1 MGDRKSYEYLNKL
14 KDKLNTDTLWSWSRY
29 NSYHNDQYGYLLKY
43 IKKVPETQKDSIW
56 GISGGIVHDIIE
68 RMYLGEISYKD
79 MITEY
84 EEKLFEMNSME
95 LKYNKIDKEMNDK
108 ISDNYEDSIRHFLLN
123 YKPIEGKV
131 ILEQFV
137 VIKVGNHY
145 FQGYID
151 FLHKDLE
158 GNYIVEDFKTS
169 TMYTGAKKQNEAKQ
183 LLLYSQSLIQ
193 KGIPINKVKLRWNFL
208 KYCTVTSCLFS
219 KDKEGNYKTKDKN
232 CVRSKWIKESS
243 KNIEKWLKKEEY
255 DELEITDMIQTC
267 IENNSLETLP
277 KSIQDKFSIS
287 DCYVYIDLNED
298 IINELNNEIVETL
311 DKIIENTKT
320 TNILLSQ
327 IEGLDKENDK
337 NKINEINN
345 KIDELWWTDID
356 KSKEYY
362 FYNLCSY
369 NRKQHKPWNE
379 YLNDINEFVKENNK
393 DNEEDGSLDWL
404 NDL

>member
-56 GISGGIVHDIIE
+56 GVSGGIVHDIIE

-108 ISDNYEDSIRHFLLN
+108 ISNNYEDSIRHFLLN
-123 YKPIEGKV
+123 YKPIEGKA

-193 KGIPINKVKLRWNFL
+193 KGIPINKIKLRWNFL

-232 CVRSKWIKESS
+232 CVRSKWVKESS
-243 KNIEKWLKKEEY
+243 KNIEKWLKKEDY
-255 DELEITDMIQTC
+255 DEIEITDMIETC

-298 IINELNNEIVETL
+298 IINELNNEIIETL
-311 DKIIENTKT
+311 DKIIKDTST

-327 IEGLDKENDK
+327 LEELDDINDK
-337 NKINEINN
+337 DKINAINN

-362 FYNLCSY
+362 FYNLCGYS
-369 NRKQHKPWNE
+369 RKQHKPWNQ
-379 YLNDINEFVKENNK
+379 YLNDINSFVKEINQEK
-393 DNEEDGSLDWL
+393 DDEGLDWL
-404 NDL
+404 DEL

>member
-193 KGIPINKVKLRWNFL
+193 KGIPINKIKLRWNFL

-219 KDKEGNYKTKDKN
+219 KDKEGNYKIKDKN

-327 IEGLDKENDK
+327 IEGLDNENDK

-369 NRKQHKPWNE
+369 NRKQHKPWNQ
-379 YLNDINEFVKENNK
+379 YLNDICEFTKEINK
-393 DNEEDGSLDWL
+393 DSNEDNDLDWL

>member
-56 GISGGIVHDIIE
+56 GVSGGIVHDIIE

-108 ISDNYEDSIRHFLLN
+108 ISNNYEDSIRHFLLN
-123 YKPIEGKV
+123 YKPIEGKA

-193 KGIPINKVKLRWNFL
+193 KGIPINKIKLRWNFL
-208 KYCTVTSCLFS
+208 KYCTVTSCLFG

-232 CVRSKWIKESS
+232 CVRSKWVKESS
-243 KNIEKWLKKEEY
+243 KNIEKWLKKEDY
-255 DELEITDMIQTC
+255 DEIEITDMIETC

-298 IINELNNEIVETL
+298 IINELNNEIIETL
-311 DKIIENTKT
+311 DKIIKDTST

-327 IEGLDKENDK
+327 LEELDDINDK
-337 NKINEINN
+337 DKINAINN

-362 FYNLCSY
+362 FYNLCGYS
-369 NRKQHKPWNE
+369 RKQHKPWNQ
-379 YLNDINEFVKENNK
+379 YLNDINSFVKEINQEK
-393 DNEEDGSLDWL
+393 DDEGLDWL
-404 NDL
+404 DEL

>member
-151 FLHKDLE
+151 FLYKDLE

-327 IEGLDKENDK
+327 IEGLDNENDK

-393 DNEEDGSLDWL
+393 DSNEDNDLDWL